1 MNRAIEVTVQG
12 TVATAPVL
20 TRQEGKK
27 ALLPVPRS
35 GLIWANGVWQLGQ
48 LRHPMVYRQG
58 LGRPS

>member
-27 ALLPVPRS
+27 PYCRFRVAASYGQMVS
-35 GLIWANGVWQLGQ
+35 GSWVNYDTLWFTG
-48 LRHPMVYRQG
+48 
-58 LGRPS
+58 SS